1 MWDYISTP
9 TTKYARLKLEL
20 PSATEVPKE
29 GLTCSCTS
37 PNKIPQHIFLGLGVD
52 ALHAHARTRMLV
64 NLSARARTRASRRK
78 CASRQL
84 TFRNHK
90 TKKLETKAHHSNPRM
105 FRVSHRLST
114 KMLLFRGHPHSNH
127 KIGSSSKVRGTLF
140 AQWPCPRRA
149 VEPKLP
155 SSAPWQSVC
164 ELPCR
169 QQGWGGT
176 ASPSLFVERTTTA
189 PSRFL

>member
-1 MWDYISTP
+1 MYIAQQNP
-9 TTKYARLKLEL
+9 TTHLSRLGGGRLARAR
-20 PSATEVPKE
+20 S
-29 GLTCSCTS
+29 
-37 PNKIPQHIFLGLGVD
+37 
-52 ALHAHARTRMLV
+52 HAHVGQLVRTRAHTSIKTRMLV

-140 AQWPCPRRA
+140 AQWPCPWRA